1 MKDEYDLTSA
11 ATKSIERILN
21 THSYNDAPMEQYADP
36 SDDTAG
42 AGGSSEGVDG
52 GWGRAET
59 SSIDIAYGGG
69 AQRATKEKQV
79 LCRPLDFSCFF
90 GFSR

>member
-11 ATKSIERILN
+11 GAKSIERILN
-21 THSYNDAPMEQYADP
+21 THSYHGAPMEQYLDP

-42 AGGSSEGVDG
+42 AGGSSEDVDG
-52 GWGRAET
+52 GWGSTEG

-69 AQRATKEKQV
+69 AQRATTEKQV